1 MKKSGVATLHRVF
14 ICKIVCEFIRKI
26 IWDRVPVGS
35 GLEEGVPELLS
46 FFFTEQFAEIFQ
58 AFYIQF
64 QKVFDA
70 VFVGQADIFPHLR

>member
-14 ICKIVCEFIRKI
+14 HLKSYQII

-35 GLEEGVPELLS
+35 GLEEGVPELFS